1 MLNMVSTSIQ
11 WRCCVCNAAE
21 SVGTGGICVRCKKFV
36 CNRHLNIVLADEKN
50 IRVCSSC
57 LTGEDRVEKR
67 LRGMLRRWF
76 S

>member
-1 MLNMVSTSIQ
+1 MVPASIQ

-21 SVGTGGICVRCKKFV
+21 PVGTGGICVRCKKFA
-36 CNRHLNIVLADEKN
+36 CIRHLNTVLADERN

-57 LTGEDRVEKR
+57 LTGEDFVEKR